1 MAELSINSFKA
12 NFLGGA
18 RPSLYSVEMTFPAGV
33 SNSNYA
39 AKKMQFMCKAAALPA
54 DTIGQIEVPYMSRKI
69 PVPGDR
75 TFNPVSLTITNDTDW
90 VVRQAFE
97 EWLAVVNSHEANLG
111 ATDINQMTT
120 DFHIHQ
126 LDRDGSTIKTY
137 KLISAFPT
145 EVAEIPL
152 AFDSN
157 DTIEEFTVQI
167 SYAYWQTESVF

>member
-1 MAELSINSFKA
+1 MADLSINSFKA

-33 SNSNYA
+33 TNSSYA
-39 AKKMQFMCKAAALPA
+39 AKKMQFMCKAAEIPA
-54 DTIGQIEVPYMSRKI
+54 ATIGQIEIPYMSRKI

-75 TFNPVSLTITNDTDW
+75 TFNPITLTVTNDTDW

-97 EWLAVVNSHEANLG
+97 EWLAIINSHEANLG
-111 ATDINQMTT
+111 ATDINQMTA

-126 LDRDGSTIKTY
+126 LDRDGSTVKTY

-145 EVAEIPL
+145 EVGNITL
-152 AFDSN
+152 GYDST
-157 DTIEEFTVQI
+157 DTVEEFTLTI
-167 SYAYWQTESVF
+167 SYAYWQTESIF